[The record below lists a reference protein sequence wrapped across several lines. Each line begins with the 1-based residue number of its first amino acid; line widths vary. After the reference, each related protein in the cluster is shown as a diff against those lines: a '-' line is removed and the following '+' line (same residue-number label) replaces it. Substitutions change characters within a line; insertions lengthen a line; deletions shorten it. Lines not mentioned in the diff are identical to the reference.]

1 MSKNKTVFIV
11 TQTFPPAIGGMET
24 VMLELSKRFSN
35 DGYDVV
41 VFSDKKCDA
50 SLEDFSVIPITV
62 PKFLRKHAKKLAL
75 YIRARKTPPSIV
87 VCDSWKSIEALPNFI
102 SCRVCVLAHGQEYL
116 VSGRKKRRVEKNINK
131 SDIVVSSSQYTAD
144 LVGLVS
150 AEAFGKTHVVYP
162 TYSITDPG
170 DIGKKHQRSRRRLL
184 SISRLDKRK
193 GHSQI
198 LEGLACIIESLP
210 PFEWLIAG
218 DGPSR
223 RPLEK
228 LATELGLSSYVRFIG
243 KVNDI
248 EKKKLL
254 EDSDLFLMPSIQIDG
269 SVEGFG
275 ISYIEAASYGIP
287 SIAGKSGGVIEA
299 VMNGQTGWNVDPN
312 DIEKLR
318 PVLLEAIS
326 DKKELLNRGAN
337 AKEAF
342 MKRFSGDVSWAKF
355 KLVCGLAKK

>member
-11 TQTFPPAIGGMET
+11 TQTFPPAIGGIET
-24 VMLELSKRFSN
+24 VMLELSKRFSK

-75 YIRARKTPPSIV
+75 YIRARKTPPGIV
-87 VCDSWKSIEALPNFI
+87 VCDSWKSVEALPNLGL
-102 SCRVCVLAHGQEYL
+102 CRRCVLAHGQEYL
-116 VSGRKKRRVEKNINK
+116 VTGRKKRRVEKNINK
-131 SDIVVSSSQYTAD
+131 ADIVVSSSQYTAD
-144 LVGLVS
+144 LLGMVS
-150 AEAFGKTHVVYP
+150 NEAIKKTHVIFP
-162 TYSITDPG
+162 TYSVIDPG
-170 DIGKKHQRSRRRLL
+170 DVDKKHRELTRLL

-198 LEGLACIIESLP
+198 LEALVDIVESLP
-210 PFEWLIAG
+210 PFEWIVAG
-218 DGPSR
+218 DGPNR
-223 RPLEK
+223 VQLEK
-228 LATELGLSSYVRFIG
+228 LVHELGLSSYVRFVG
-243 KVNDI
+243 KVDDI

-287 SIAGKSGGVIEA
+287 SIAGRSGGVLEA
-299 VMNGQTGWNVDPN
+299 VIDGKTGWNVDPN

-326 DKKELLNRGAN
+326 DKKVLLNRGAN

-355 KLVCGLAKK
+355 KLACGVS

>member
-11 TQTFPPAIGGMET
+11 TQTFPPAIGGIET

-41 VFSDKKCDA
+41 VFSDKKFDA

-75 YIRARKTPPSIV
+75 YIRAKKTPPSIV
-87 VCDSWKSIEALPNFI
+87 VCDSWKSIEAVPNLI

-116 VSGRKKRRVEKNINK
+116 VSARKKRRVEKNIIK
-131 SDIVVSSSQYTAD
+131 SDIVVPSSQYTAD
-144 LVGLVS
+144 LVALVS
-150 AEAFGKTHVVYP
+150 AEAIGKTHVIYP

-170 DIGKKHQRSRRRLL
+170 DIEKKHRRPRRRLL

-193 GHSQI
+193 GHSQV
-198 LEGLACIIESLP
+198 LEGLASIIGSLP
-210 PFEWLIAG
+210 PFEWVIAG

-243 KVNDI
+243 KINDI
-248 EKKKLL
+248 EKEKLL
-254 EDSDLFLMPSIQIDG
+254 LESDLFLMPSVQLDG

-275 ISYIEAASYGIP
+275 ISYVEAASYGIP
-287 SIAGKSGGVIEA
+287 SIAGRSGGAIEA
-299 VMNGQTGWNVDPN
+299 VIDGQTGWNVDPN
-312 DIEKLR
+312 NIAKLSS
-318 PVLLEAIS
+318 VLLEVIS
-326 DKKELLNRGAN
+326 DREELLSRGIK
-337 AKEAF
+337 AKKTFLESFA
-342 MKRFSGDVSWAKF
+342 GDVSWAKF
-355 KLVCGLAKK
+355 KLACGLD

>member
-11 TQTFPPAIGGMET
+11 TQTFPPAIGGIET

-41 VFSDKKCDA
+41 VFSDKKFDA

-75 YIRARKTPPSIV
+75 YIRAKKTPPSIV
-87 VCDSWKSIEALPNFI
+87 VCDSWKSIEAVPNFI

-116 VSGRKKRRVEKNINK
+116 VSGRKKRRVEKNIIK
-131 SDIVVSSSQYTAD
+131 SDIVVPSSQYTAD
-144 LVGLVS
+144 LVALVS
-150 AEAFGKTHVVYP
+150 AEAIGKTHVIYP

-170 DIGKKHQRSRRRLL
+170 DIEKKHRRPRRRLL

-198 LEGLACIIESLP
+198 LEGLASIIGSLP

-243 KVNDI
+243 KINDI
-248 EKKKLL
+248 EKEKLL
-254 EDSDLFLMPSIQIDG
+254 LESDLFLMPSVQLDG

-275 ISYIEAASYGIP
+275 ISYVEAASYGIP
-287 SIAGKSGGVIEA
+287 SIAGRSGGAIEA
-299 VMNGQTGWNVDPN
+299 VIDGQTGWNVDPN
-312 DIEKLR
+312 NIAKLSS
-318 PVLLEAIS
+318 VLLEVIS
-326 DKKELLNRGAN
+326 DREELLSRGIK
-337 AKEAF
+337 AKKTFLESFA
-342 MKRFSGDVSWAKF
+342 GDVSWAKF
-355 KLVCGLAKK
+355 KLACGLD